1 MTVTVTEKE
10 VKITDLNQVNA
21 GEYRVG
27 KCEFVLPQCFYGLS
41 VTAVFNGIP
50 VPLVNS
56 ECYIPPLNSGDC
68 VLGVYAYRKTG
79 GEVELIYS
87 PKPTVFCVEKGSYSE
102 NEGELKVPELFD
114 FEEYCSMLRD
124 YWQEIIDGNTLGEYT
139 ENATEKQYYSAK
151 TLNDMYLKLQGNLD
165 EISALVGNPTTLPP
179 ISDES
184 PIVGGETN
192 PPTTETEVSE

>member
-1 MTVTVTEKE
+1 MTVNVTEKE

-21 GEYRVG
+21 GEYRISQ
-27 KCEFVLPQCFYGLS
+27 CEFVLPQCFDGLS

-56 ECYIPPLNSGDC
+56 RCYIPPLDSGDC
-68 VLGVYAYRKTG
+68 VLGVYAYRKTN

-102 NEGELKVPELFD
+102 NKVELRVPELFD
-114 FEEYCSMLRD
+114 FEEYCSLLRD

-139 ENATEKQYYSAK
+139 ENPTEKQYYSAK
-151 TLNDMYLKLQGNLD
+151 TLNGMYLKLQGGLD
-165 EISALVGNPTTLPP
+165 EISALVG
-179 ISDES
+179 
-184 PIVGGETN
+184 GA
-192 PPTTETEVSE
+192 